1 MGEIM
6 KRGIYLSILLVVSSV
21 LVVDAATTSNLAIL
35 GVYEDRFANYDFD
48 SKEYSP
54 NNVDWPVTMVFWKN
68 ADVNKVKSIFFG
80 QTILAWSKY
89 GRLNDS
95 DGWIWDED
103 RGTKGGPYNVNINGT
118 NFTVYLHMR
127 IYAPNPPDY
136 MNNSG
141 WGRYVL
147 ATTHYDEY
155 PWEGWSGYSEL
166 AEKDFADIAA
176 SKGYTVARDWAYF
189 YNYEPYDDTRNPDHI
204 WLNNGYA
211 TAVMVE

>member
-35 GVYEDRFANYDFD
+35 GVYEDRFANYDLD

-127 IYAPNPPDY
+127 VYAPNPPDY

-166 AEKDFADIAA
+166 AEKTLQILQHQ
-176 SKGYTVARDWAYF
+176 K
-189 YNYEPYDDTRNPDHI
+189 
-204 WLNNGYA
+204 A
-211 TAVMVE
+211 TPLQETGLIFTITNLTTIQGIQTIFGSTTDMPQL